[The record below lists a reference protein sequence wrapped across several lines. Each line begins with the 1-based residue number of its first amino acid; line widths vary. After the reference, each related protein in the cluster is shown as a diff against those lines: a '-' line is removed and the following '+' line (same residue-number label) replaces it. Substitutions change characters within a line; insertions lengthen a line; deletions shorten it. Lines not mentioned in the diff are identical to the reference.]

1 MTHLSSE
8 IRIKAPKEKVWAILA
23 DLGGIQNFHPGVKK
37 SYYTS
42 ETKEGLGASRVCEL
56 IPMGKIEE
64 SVTEWREGE
73 EITLAIFPKEKA
85 PPFQTAHGRVALRQ
99 DGQGTIVTLTV
110 DYALKF
116 GPLGSL
122 MDVLMVR
129 PQFRKAVP
137 GVLAGLK
144 HYAETG
150 ELVDRQV
157 FKRIQH
163 VAVPA

>member
-73 EITLAIFPKEKA
+73 EMTLAIFPKEKA
-85 PPFQTAHGRVALRQ
+85 PLFQTAHSRL
-99 DGQGTIVTLTV
+99 
-110 DYALKF
+110 ALKRDSCFRMIF
-116 GPLGSL
+116 G
-122 MDVLMVR
+122 VR
-129 PQFRKAVP
+129 ASV
-137 GVLAGLK
+137 AGL
-144 HYAETG
+144 
-150 ELVDRQV
+150 V
-157 FKRIQH
+157 
-163 VAVPA
+163 